1 MDIEDLITV
10 GSLVQA
16 KQSMLR
22 SYHIDRLQRIVR
34 ERIPLIVT
42 EVGPG
47 VCYVLFESQ
56 IFAMLFDDLFLISSP
71 TPMDR
76 D

>member
-1 MDIEDLITV
+1 MDIEDMITV

-22 SYHIDRLQRIVR
+22 SYHTDRLQRIVK

-42 EVGPG
+42 DVRPG
-47 VCYVLFESQ
+47 VCWVLFESAVYPMQ
-56 IFAMLFDDLFLISSP
+56 LEDLFIISTP
-71 TPMDR
+71 TPLDR

>member
-1 MDIEDLITV
+1 MITV

-22 SYHIDRLQRIVR
+22 SYHIDSRRRMVTD
-34 ERIPLIVT
+34 RIPLVVT
-42 EVGPG
+42 AISPG
-47 VCYVLFESQ
+47 ICYVLFESQ
-56 IFAMLFDDLFLISSP
+56 LWAMLLEDLFIISTP
-71 TPMDR
+71 TPLDR